1 MDAAIRALVRS
12 AARLESAAVESTKAS
27 LERVARI
34 FCTAAE
40 SNNIA
45 NITNEGEH
53 LRTDSIS
60 RIECDGEAMAA
71 KQIAKMM
78 PTGMLMESLLVI

>member
-1 MDAAIRALVRS
+1 MPRGLKVRQS
-12 AARLESAAVESTKAS
+12 KARKRRSKES
-27 LERVARI
+27 LEFSALQP
-34 FCTAAE
+34 E